1 MYVASVK
8 RRNQTGNSIATSK
21 SAKSSFGED
30 DDDTESMAPVSVRDL
45 PITKV
50 PELEGT
56 PRTESRYGPLAP
68 IVPELHGQPRP
79 SELR

>member
-1 MYVASVK
+1 MS
-8 RRNQTGNSIATSK
+8 SI
-21 SAKSSFGED
+21 D
-30 DDDTESMAPVSVRDL
+30 DDGESLAPVSVRKL
-45 PITKV
+45 PITKL

-68 IVPELHGQPRP
+68 VVPELHGHQRP

>member
-1 MYVASVK
+1 MQSSS
-8 RRNQTGNSIATSK
+8 TIAASK
-21 SAKSSFGED
+21 SAFGSD
-30 DDDTESMAPVSVRDL
+30 DDDTESTAPVSVRDL
-45 PITKV
+45 PITRV

-68 IVPELHGQPRP
+68 VVPELHGQPRP

>member
-1 MYVASVK
+1 MPS
-8 RRNQTGNSIATSK
+8 
-21 SAKSSFGED
+21 ED
-30 DDDTESMAPVSVRDL
+30 GDTESMAPGPARNL
-45 PITKV
+45 QITKV

-68 IVPELHGQPRP
+68 VVPELHGRQRP